1 MVVVYIREAHASD
14 TWPMKVQGERPC
26 PQSALERIQYA
37 KEFAAE
43 MALPDSFAL
52 RVDKMENHFNSA
64 FGSWPTCY
72 YVIHHRKLQYV
83 GECPEDSASESYNVA
98 ELFAFLNA
106 SP

>member
-1 MVVVYIREAHASD
+1 VVVVYIREAHASD

-26 PQSALERIQYA
+26 PQSTQERIQYA
-37 KEFAAE
+37 EDFAAE
-43 MALPDSFAL
+43 MALPDGFSL
-52 RVDKMENHFNSA
+52 RVDGMENEFNAA

-72 YVIHHRKLQYV
+72 YVVHDKKLRYV
-83 GECPEDSASESYNVA
+83 GECPVDSASESYNVA